1 MGSRRQAGEDPAG
14 AVMKALSADAVADSL
29 RELILDGTLGVG
41 LQLRQ
46 EDLAKRF
53 GVSRIPVRE
62 ALGRLQAE
70 GLVEHFANRGS
81 IVAGRSVA
89 DLLETL
95 DIRIALETRALRL
108 AMPNLTTGDFKAAR
122 EVMRLYDESESPRQW
137 TELNLEF
144 HLTLYRPCG
153 RPRLVRMI
161 EELVRGINIHLRQHI
176 SNTVGRRN
184 PQAEHKDILKA
195 CMAGDADRAVELTE
209 LHIEHTKASLVAAS
223 ATP

>member
-1 MGSRRQAGEDPAG
+1 
-14 AVMKALSADAVADSL
+14 MKTLAADAVTQSL
-29 RELILDGTLGVG
+29 RALILDGTLGVG

-70 GLVEHFANRGS
+70 GLVEHFADRGS
-81 IVAGRSVA
+81 IVAGRTVD

-108 AMPNLTTGDFKAAR
+108 AIPNLTAADFKAAR
-122 EVMRLYDESESPRQW
+122 EVMRRYDASQSPRQW

-144 HLTLYRPCG
+144 HLVLYRPCG
-153 RPRLVRMI
+153 RARLVRMI
-161 EELVRGINIHLRQHI
+161 EDLVRGISIHLRQYI
-176 SNTVGRRN
+176 SHTVGRRN
-184 PQAEHKDILKA
+184 PQAEHKDLLRA
-195 CMAGDADRAVELTE
+195 CIARDADLAVQLTE
-209 LHIEHTKASLVAAS
+209 DHIERTKASLMAAS
-223 ATP
+223 AQP

>member
-1 MGSRRQAGEDPAG
+1 
-14 AVMKALSADAVADSL
+14 MKVALSADAVTESL
-29 RELILDGTLGVG
+29 RSQILDGTLGAG

-81 IVAGRSVA
+81 IVAGRTVE

-95 DIRIALETRALRL
+95 DIRIALESRALTL
-108 AMPNLTTGDFKAAR
+108 AMPRLKPADFRAAR
-122 EVMRLYDESESPRQW
+122 EILRRYDESEGPRQW

-153 RPRLVRMI
+153 RARLVRMI
-161 EELVRGINIHLRQHI
+161 EDLVRGISIHLRQYI
-176 SNTVGRRN
+176 SHTVGRGS
-184 PQAEHKDILKA
+184 PQAEHKEILKA
-195 CMAGDADRAVELTE
+195 CVAGDGALAVRLTE
-209 LHIEHTKASLVAAS
+209 EHIERTKATLLAAS
-223 ATP
+223 LRK

>member
-1 MGSRRQAGEDPAG
+1 
-14 AVMKALSADAVADSL
+14 MKALSADAVADSL

-46 EDLAKRF
+46 EDLARRF

-81 IVAGRSVA
+81 VVASRSVE
-89 DLLETL
+89 DLVETL
-95 DIRIALETRALRL
+95 DIRIALESRALGL
-108 AMPNLTTGDFKAAR
+108 ALPNLTARDFKAAR
-122 EVMRLYDESESPRQW
+122 EIMRQYDESESPRQW

-144 HLTLYRPCG
+144 HLTLYRPCA

-161 EELVRGINIHLRQHI
+161 EDLVRGINIHLRQHI

-195 CMAGDADRAVELTE
+195 CIAGDADLAVRLNEQ
-209 LHIEHTKASLVAAS
+209 HIEHTKRSLLAAFPPPLGGGRGRVARE
-223 ATP
+223 

>member
-1 MGSRRQAGEDPAG
+1 MAT
-14 AVMKALSADAVADSL
+14 LSAAAVTESL
-29 RELILDGTLGVG
+29 RELILDGTLGSG

-62 ALGRLQAE
+62 ALGRLQVE

-81 IVAGRSVA
+81 VVASRSVE

-108 AMPNLTTGDFKAAR
+108 ALPNLTAADFKRVRAI
-122 EVMRLYDESESPRQW
+122 MKLYDEAEHPRQW

-153 RPRLVRMI
+153 RARLVRMI
-161 EELVRGINIHLRQHI
+161 EELVRGINIHLRQYI
-176 SNTVGRRN
+176 SHTVGRRN
-184 PQAEHKDILKA
+184 PQCEHKDILKA
-195 CMAGDADRAVELTE
+195 CVAGDVERAVKLTE
-209 LHIEHTKASLVAAS
+209 VHIERTKASLVAA
-223 ATP
+223 TR

>member
-1 MGSRRQAGEDPAG
+1 
-14 AVMKALSADAVADSL
+14 MKTLSADAVTASL
-29 RELILDGTLGVG
+29 RDLILDGTLGSG

-81 IVAGRSVA
+81 VVASRSIE

-95 DIRIALETRALRL
+95 DIRIALETRALKL
-108 AMPNLTTGDFKAAR
+108 ALPHLTVKHFKAAR
-122 EVMRLYDESESPRQW
+122 EIMRRYDESESPRQW

-176 SNTVGRRN
+176 SHTVGRGN

-195 CMAGDADRAVELTE
+195 CVEGDGPLAVRLTE
-209 LHIEHTKASLVAAS
+209 QHIERTKAALVAS
-223 ATP
+223 APR

>member
-1 MGSRRQAGEDPAG
+1 
-14 AVMKALSADAVADSL
+14 MKTLAADTVTDSL
-29 RELILDGTLGVG
+29 RALILDGTLGIG
-41 LQLRQ
+41 LPLRQ

-70 GLVEHFANRGS
+70 GLVEHFADRGS
-81 IVAGRSVA
+81 VVAGRTVE

-95 DIRIALETRALRL
+95 DIRIALETRAIKL
-108 AMPNLTTGDFKAAR
+108 ALPNLTARDFKAAR
-122 EVMRLYDESESPRQW
+122 EIMRRYDESESPRQW

-161 EELVRGINIHLRQHI
+161 EELVRGISIHLRQHI
-176 SNTVGRRN
+176 SHTLGRRN
-184 PQAEHKDILKA
+184 PQAEHQDILQA
-195 CMAGDADRAVELTE
+195 CMAGDAKKAVMLTE
-209 LHIEHTKASLVAAS
+209 QHIENTKASLMDSLSPAGRG
-223 ATP
+223 PGRGG